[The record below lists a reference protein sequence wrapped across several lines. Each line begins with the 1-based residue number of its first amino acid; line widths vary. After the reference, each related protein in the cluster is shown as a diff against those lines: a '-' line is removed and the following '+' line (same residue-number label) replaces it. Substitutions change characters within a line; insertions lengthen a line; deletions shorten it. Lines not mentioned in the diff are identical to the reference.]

1 MFSKQ
6 RIPRVTKFAKFS
18 FYAILFD
25 MLTKRKKQKAISEA
39 KISEKDT
46 GSTGVQISLLSKKID
61 ELAKHLKKHQKD
73 NSSRKGLLQMVAD
86 RRKLVK
92 YLQAKDVKKYNALAK
107 KLDLKLAK

>member
-1 MFSKQ
+1 
-6 RIPRVTKFAKFS
+6 
-18 FYAILFD
+18 